1 VLVDRGCEIKLLLD
15 EDLSPWVALRLRKD
29 HFVDA
34 VHVRDRGRLGLT
46 DREVLE
52 FAFGQDRILVTGN
65 VLDFVR
71 LAKAREM
78 HCGIVF
84 VLDRLLQ
91 RPLFRCPHSRPQRAR
106 SPPDVCSCDA
116 TPGRPL
122 DDGASGRRRVALR
135 ARGGDGACPIR
146 GREAP
151 RVGSTHEPLVA
162 PGARLLHRRNAIEV
176 RQRG

>member
-15 EDLSPWVALRLRKD
+15 EDLSPWVALRLRKV

-71 LAKAREM
+71 LAKAREI

-84 VLDRLLQ
+84 VLD
-91 RPLFRCPHSRPQRAR
+91 
-106 SPPDVCSCDA
+106 
-116 TPGRPL
+116 G
-122 DDGASGRRRVALR
+122 ALR
-135 ARGGDGACPIR
+135 RADQL
-146 GREAP
+146 ELLL
-151 RVGSTHEPLVA
+151 RV
-162 PGARLLHRRNAIEV
+162 RNLLAIELTQGRDMV
-176 RQRG
+176 NRVLRISADGTTEFLEMPPS